1 MTAIAPD
8 QPVQWDRPV
17 SPKLQGRW
25 NWPFFLKGM
34 SLLGVT
40 AFALILI
47 TDPANPVG
55 TWLDNPQIRWPSFA
69 AGSTTPAP
77 ELAGAPIGMQAVLTS
92 DRERAQLCLAQA
104 VYYEARGEDE
114 AGQQAVAQVVLNR
127 LADPK
132 YPKSVCGVVYQGSDL
147 KTGCQF
153 TFTCDGSLSHPLI
166 TRSWLQAEAVA
177 QHALKGR
184 VFAEV
189 GGATHYHADRVSPY
203 WKASLT
209 KLTQIGRHIFY
220 ERPEKAR
227 LAALAA
233 K

>member
-1 MTAIAPD
+1 MATLDPTGGR
-8 QPVQWDRPV
+8 QWD
-17 SPKLQGRW
+17 W
-25 NWPFFLKGM
+25 AFFVKGM
-34 SLLGVT
+34 CALGVAT
-40 AFALILI
+40 VAMILI
-47 TDPANPVG
+47 TDPDNPLG
-55 TWLDNPQIRWPSFA
+55 AWLDSLQLQWPPA
-69 AGSTTPAP
+69 ATANAP
-77 ELAGAPIGMQAVLTS
+77 ELVGAPMGMKALLAS

-104 VYYEARGEDE
+104 VYYEARGEDQ
-114 AGQQAVAQVVLNR
+114 AGQEAVAQVVLNR

-132 YPKSVCGVVYQGSDL
+132 YPKSICGVVYQGSDL

-153 TFTCDGSLSHPLI
+153 TFTCDGSLDRPLA
-166 TRSWLQAEAVA
+166 TSAWLNAELIA
-177 QHALKGR
+177 QRALQGR

-189 GGATHYHADRVSPY
+189 GGATHYHADRISPY

-227 LAALAA
+227 LASLG